1 MLFDVLLAG
10 ALAQGEPRY
19 DEEAAR
25 KFAARILANETRE
38 EWKKIRWRAGM
49 EEALR
54 EARKEQNP
62 LFVLF
67 VVGEGG
73 RRNAPRC

>member
-1 MLFDVLLAG
+1 MLLEVLLAG
-10 ALAQGEPRY
+10 ALTRDEPRY

-25 KFAARILANETRE
+25 KFAARILANEARE

-49 EEALR
+49 EDALQ
-54 EARKEQNP
+54 EARKEQKP
-62 LFVLF
+62 LFVF
-67 VVGEGG
+67 IVVGEGG